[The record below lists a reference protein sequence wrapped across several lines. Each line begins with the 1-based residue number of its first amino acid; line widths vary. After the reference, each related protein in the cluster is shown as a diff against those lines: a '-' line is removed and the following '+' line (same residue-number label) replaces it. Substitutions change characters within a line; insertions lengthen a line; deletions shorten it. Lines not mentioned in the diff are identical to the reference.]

1 MSFCISFCKIEV
13 KTCYHVFHNNMEKR
27 INKLIETY
35 VVEFKDNI
43 KKKIDDLHIDN
54 KDNVNE
60 LLEYVYDYQRLS
72 ISKEDFI
79 KRKRTQNSIPISNRC
94 NARRANNEQCT
105 RRRKEGSEYCGTHT
119 KGTPNG
125 FLQMG
130 ECDDCNKQKLEVIA
144 QEIDGIVYY
153 IDKFSNVYR
162 TEDILNEK
170 ENPQII
176 AKCEEKNGKKTI
188 AGFIV

>member
-1 MSFCISFCKIEV
+1 
-13 KTCYHVFHNNMEKR
+13 MEKR
-27 INKLIETY
+27 INKIIETY
-35 VVEFKDNI
+35 IVEFKDNI
-43 KKKIDDLHIDN
+43 KRKIDELHIDN
-54 KDNVNE
+54 KEKVNE

-72 ISKEDFI
+72 MSKDDFI
-79 KRKRTQNSIPISNRC
+79 KRKRIQNSIPVSNRC

-105 RRRKEGSEYCGTHT
+105 RRRKDGSEYCGTHT

-125 FLQMG
+125 FLQTG
-130 ECDDCNKQKLEVIA
+130 TCGDCNTQKVEVIA
-144 QEIDGIVYY
+144 QDIDGIVYY

-176 AKCEEKNGKKTI
+176 AKYKEKNGKI
-188 AGFIV
+188 IIPSFIV

>member
-1 MSFCISFCKIEV
+1 
-13 KTCYHVFHNNMEKR
+13 MEKR

-43 KKKIDDLHIDN
+43 KQKVNDLHIDN
-54 KDNVNE
+54 KENVNE
-60 LLEYVYDYQRLS
+60 LLEYLYDYQRLS

-125 FLQMG
+125 FLQVG
-130 ECDDCNKQKLEVIA
+130 ECCDSNKQKLEVIA
-144 QEIDGIVYY
+144 QEIEGIVYY
-153 IDKFSNVYR
+153 IDRFSNVYR

-170 ENPQII
+170 ENPEII
-176 AKCEEKNGKKTI
+176 AKCEEKHGKKI
-188 AGFIV
+188 IKGFMV

>member
-1 MSFCISFCKIEV
+1 
-13 KTCYHVFHNNMEKR
+13 MEKR
-27 INKLIETY
+27 INKSIETY

-43 KKKIDDLHIDN
+43 KKKIDELQIEDKN
-54 KDNVNE
+54 KVNE

-72 ISKEDFI
+72 MSKDDFI
-79 KRKRTQNSIPISNRC
+79 KRKRIQNSIPVSNRC

-105 RRRKEGSEYCGTHT
+105 RRRKNGSEYCGTHT

-125 FLQMG
+125 FLQLGTSG
-130 ECDDCNKQKLEVIA
+130 ECVDQKLEVTA

-170 ENPQII
+170 KNPQII
-176 AKCEEKNGKKTI
+176 AKSEEKNGKKMI
-188 AGFIV
+188 KGFMV

>member
-1 MSFCISFCKIEV
+1 
-13 KTCYHVFHNNMEKR
+13 MEKR
-27 INKLIETY
+27 INKSIETY

-43 KKKIDDLHIDN
+43 RKKIDELKIED
-54 KDNVNE
+54 KKKVNE
-60 LLEYVYDYQRLS
+60 LLEYVYDYRRLS
-72 ISKEDFI
+72 MSKDDFI
-79 KRKRTQNSIPISNRC
+79 KRKRIQNSIPVANRC

-105 RRRKEGSEYCGTHT
+105 RRRKNGSEYCGTHT

-125 FLQMG
+125 FLQTG
-130 ECDDCNKQKLEVIA
+130 VCGDCTNQKLEVVA

-153 IDKFSNVYR
+153 IDNFSNVYR

-176 AKCEEKNGKKTI
+176 AKCEEKNGRTLIKE
-188 AGFIV
+188 FIV